1 MGSEINDKV
10 AFVSGHLDLTEEEF
24 KTHYIPGIDDLFASG
39 YSFVTGDARG
49 ADYLAQ
55 KYLLSIGASCVVYHM
70 FTSPRNNAGF
80 ETCGDF
86 TSDEERDEHLT
97 AASSVDVAWVRA
109 GREKSGT
116 AKNLL
121 RRKN

>member
-1 MGSEINDKV
+1 MNPEKI
-10 AFVSGHLDLTEEEF
+10 AFISGHLDLTEEEF
-24 KTHYIPGIDDLFASG
+24 NTHYIPTIDQLFAAG

-49 ADYLAQ
+49 ADFLAQ
-55 KYLLSIGASCVVYHM
+55 KYLLSIGASCVVFHM

-80 ETCGDF
+80 ETRGNF
-86 TSDEERDEHLT
+86 TSDEERDENLT
-97 AASSVDVAWVRA
+97 AASSIDVAWVKV

-121 RRKN
+121 RRKK